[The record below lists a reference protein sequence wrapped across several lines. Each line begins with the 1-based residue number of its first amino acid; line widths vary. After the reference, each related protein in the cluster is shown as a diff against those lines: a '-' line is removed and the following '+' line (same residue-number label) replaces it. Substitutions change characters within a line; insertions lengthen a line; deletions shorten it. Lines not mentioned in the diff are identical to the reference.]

1 MAKGGKNKRG
11 NGWAKLSVS
20 GLEADIAY
28 FDARLAL
35 LEENP
40 STSYQQA
47 QKLTYTLLETTLGY
61 NLVRLRNMPVKNAGN
76 SRNSENNGE
85 QDDD

>member
-1 MAKGGKNKRG
+1 MAKGGDKKKG
-11 NGWAKLSVS
+11 DEWAKPSVS

-35 LEENP
+35 LDENP
-40 STSYQQA
+40 ATSYQQA

-61 NLVRLRNMPVKNAGN
+61 SLVRLRNMPGKK
-76 SRNSENNGE
+76 SKSSDNNGDE
-85 QDDD
+85 EAESD

>member
-1 MAKGGKNKRG
+1 MGKGGKKKKG
-11 NGWAKLSVS
+11 EGWAKLSVS

-47 QKLTYTLLETTLGY
+47 QKLTYTMLETTLGY
-61 NLVRLRNMPVKNAGN
+61 NLVRLRNMPGKNSAN
-76 SRNSENNGE
+76 SNDNGDE
-85 QDDD
+85 EPKKD

>member
-1 MAKGGKNKRG
+1 MGDAEKKKREQ
-11 NGWAKLSVS
+11 WAKVSVS

-40 STSYQQA
+40 GTSYQQA

-61 NLVRLRNMPVKNAGN
+61 NLVRLRNMPRKK
-76 SRNSENNGE
+76 SSKSKSNGE
-85 QDDD
+85 DESEKD